1 MSGSVAL
8 GRRGIGDR
16 PGCDGAG
23 LIGIGIGA
31 ALVAL
36 AVSSP
41 AVAGRSTGTQP

>member
-8 GRRGIGDR
+8 GRSGISDR

-31 ALVAL
+31 ALVA
-36 AVSSP
+36 VSSP